1 MQYEVRWPD
10 GHTAAVDST
19 AIEKDT
25 WTPVGP
31 RAWDVKVG
39 EVVHRVLLLDGP
51 DAQGHVTLRMDG
63 VKWSGQVSDERMVLL
78 EQMGMSTEEGS
89 LETELLAPMPGKVL
103 SIEVEVEAEVQE
115 GDALLILE
123 AMKMENVLKSPRAGR
138 IQRIEATA
146 GAAVEKGAVLIT
158 FADE

>member
-19 AIEKDT
+19 AIENDA

-39 EVVHRVLLLDGP
+39 EAVHRVLLLDGP
-51 DAQGHVTLRMDG
+51 DAHGHVTLRIDG

-78 EQMGMSTEEGS
+78 EKMGMSTEDGS
-89 LETELLAPMPGKVL
+89 LESELLAPMPGKVL
-103 SIEVEVEAEVQE
+103 SIEVEEQAEVQE

-138 IQRIEATA
+138 IERIEATA
-146 GAAVEKGAVLIT
+146 GLAVEKGAVLIT